1 MMVKDPLK
9 DSRKEFDDKVR
20 SSKGTKGL
28 QKIKIF
34 PALLAKLALLLEIL
48 M

>member
-28 QKIKIF
+28 QKIKILKE
-34 PALLAKLALLLEIL
+34 ASNIWKGV
-48 M
+48 